1 MTPQN
6 KPTKENLLKDTEI
19 NATFYQITLQF
30 FFSTIFS
37 LILFFVQHFFFDFVK
52 VFQFSLFFGSISWL
66 IFNFKRNKIKI
77 IQKKS

>member
-37 LILFFVQHFFFDFVK
+37 LILFFITFTSYLSTK
-52 VFQFSLFFGSISWL
+52 IQF
-66 IFNFKRNKIKI
+66 
-77 IQKKS
+77 